1 MCHLVIYVW
10 IYIYIYIYTHMPVV
24 AAANGTRQGRKASMA
39 LGVVGLVLASPLLFL
54 LTRAAWIT
62 VSCYYLTPARI
73 RTILA
78 GQGVHGPPPRLL
90 VGNLHDVSALVSRAT
105 AGDMS
110 CLSHDIVGRLLPHYV
125 LWSKMYGEWLTMHCR
140 PGGGF
145 MVLMLVRRT

>member
-1 MCHLVIYVW
+1 MQGALAQA
-10 IYIYIYIYTHMPVV
+10 TTGS
-24 AAANGTRQGRKASMA
+24 GTGSCERNKASMA
-39 LGVVGLVLASPLLFL
+39 LGVVGLVLALPLLFL

-90 VGNLHDVSALVSRAT
+90 VGNLSDVSALVAEAI

-110 CLSHDIVGRLLPHYV
+110 SLSHDIVGRLLPHYV
-125 LWSKMYGEWLTMHCR
+125 LWSRMYGE
-140 PGGGF
+140 
-145 MVLMLVRRT
+145 